1 MASLNGPAARDTGV
15 STDVWILDNNKPAT
29 QGQVQLIN
37 AVDMFGKMRKSLGS
51 KRKYMRPKDIEHIC
65 HLVGIRGD
73 RKSPVTAARS
83 PDRAD

>member
-1 MASLNGPAARDTGV
+1 M
-15 STDVWILDNNKPAT
+15 
-29 QGQVQLIN
+29 QLIN

-51 KRKYMRPKDIEHIC
+51 KRKYMRPKDIEHIR

-73 RKSPVTAARS
+73 RKSLVTAARS